1 MPVLVG
7 EELGGE
13 ELAGAVEVGAE
24 DAGAEDAGAEETGVE
39 GPVKLPTMQ
48 DFTSDVSVQVL
59 PFKVGVSVSS

>member
-7 EELGGE
+7 EA
-13 ELAGAVEVGAE
+13 LAGAELAAAVDVGAE
-24 DAGAEDAGAEETGVE
+24 DAGADEAGVE